1 MSGLDYSLD
10 EQFIKIRQELIQL
23 LVNMED
29 EQKKNIY
36 LLQLETL
43 IETINN

>member
-29 EQKKNIY
+29 EQKKKYIF
-36 LLQLETL
+36 
-43 IETINN
+43 ITIRNSYRNYK